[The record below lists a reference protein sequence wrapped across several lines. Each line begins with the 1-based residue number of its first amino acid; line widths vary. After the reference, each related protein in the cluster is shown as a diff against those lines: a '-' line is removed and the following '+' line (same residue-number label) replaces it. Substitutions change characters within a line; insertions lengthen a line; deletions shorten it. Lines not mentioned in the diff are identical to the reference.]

1 MLLQFLFLFFFCD
14 GAHTLR
20 LYILYKTWRI
30 LSGVSFHAAP
40 FPRPQVTGSPDKA
53 SRAQAVLCKYLRSVA
68 QVRAL
73 MWVCSGVRRGL
84 RTRYSSRLCTSAR
97 MILFE
102 TSIRSSAILR
112 LNKLCSVF
120 RYSVFHDGLAASE
133 ERPRPRDT
141 LFWDYN
147 GERKIRGIPSGLS
160 IVACPRVLYRAL
172 DRASAGES
180 ITGDWTCAHTAVCN
194 RFGIICSEIRV
205 PVSGLVW
212 NAPRT
217 RAIKRRIKLHR
228 DRPKVLRNCRTKA
241 KDDAFAFALVI
252 RRGRRARTC
261 VKRMPR
267 YFLLVLVIR

>member
-1 MLLQFLFLFFFCD
+1 MHARARDLVWDKYPFVCHIYFVQINFV
-14 GAHTLR
+14 
-20 LYILYKTWRI
+20 
-30 LSGVSFHAAP
+30 LSFDT
-40 FPRPQVTGSPDKA
+40 F
-53 SRAQAVLCKYLRSVA
+53 
-68 QVRAL
+68 
-73 MWVCSGVRRGL
+73 
-84 RTRYSSRLCTSAR
+84 
-97 MILFE
+97 
-102 TSIRSSAILR
+102 
-112 LNKLCSVF
+112 
-120 RYSVFHDGLAASE
+120 VFHDSLAASQ

-160 IVACPRVLYRAL
+160 IVACPRVLYRYRAL

-180 ITGDWTCAHTAVCN
+180 TTGDWTCAHTAVCN

-217 RAIKRRIKLHR
+217 RAIKWRIKLHR

-252 RRGRRARTC
+252 RRGRTC
-261 VKRMPR
+261 VKCVSR
-267 YFLLVLVIR
+267 YSSDVLVVW